1 VLRGRRIASSGTLAR
16 VLQRVHSTPSHP
28 YPPLRHCAMVGEGLS
43 GPTVAFHLDRPC
55 FGLRAVGLTY
65 GLLCGFTGASA
76 RILAPM
82 MLPP

>member
-55 FGLRAVGLTY
+55 FGPPRGRPHVWPSVRLHGPLLRL
-65 GLLCGFTGASA
+65 SWP
-76 RILAPM
+76 R
-82 MLPP
+82 